1 MSILLTQTLE
11 TSQVP
16 AIVALDKICLGGMW
30 TAQGYQREIDS
41 PNSTLLILNLVDNEF
56 TKKPKMIG
64 MACLWSILEEAHIT
78 LLAIHPD
85 YRQQG
90 FGTLLLLC
98 LLRDAIARNL
108 SWATLEVND
117 NNKKAI
123 NLYKKFG
130 FEVAGKRK
138 GYYKSTDDDALI
150 LWLKKL
156 QNADFKI
163 ALTQW
168 QQDIEAQLGKNDY
181 YWRKSRSLQW

>member
-1 MSILLTQTLE
+1 MSILVTQTLE
-11 TSQVP
+11 AFQIP
-16 AIVALDKICLGGMW
+16 AIVALDKICLGGIW

-41 PNSTLLILNLVDNEF
+41 PNSTLLILNLIENEL
-56 TKKPKMIG
+56 TNESKIIG

-90 FGTLLLLC
+90 FGTLLLFC

-117 NNKKAI
+117 NNEKAI

-138 GYYKSTDDDALI
+138 KYYESTGDDALI

-156 QNADFKI
+156 QNAEFKI

-168 QQDIEAQLGKNDY
+168 QQNLEARLGNNNY
-181 YWRKSRSLQW
+181 YWYKSRSY